1 MPCALNGEVIAL
13 HTWRNMH
20 PSTPL
25 PQQQLDRLAR
35 DIELAAFDEES
46 VAIMAVIEY
55 VTSFETHVLSRPPVF
70 PRDEQDKTLSKP
82 AIDCSSSTENRP
94 ADSKESSSR
103 FQFEIKL

>member
-46 VAIMAVIEY
+46 VTIMAVIEY
-55 VTSFETHVLSRPPVF
+55 VTSFEYYPTYSRGK
-70 PRDEQDKTLSKP
+70 DKTCEIL
-82 AIDCSSSTENRP
+82 
-94 ADSKESSSR
+94 SKESFDRKGRPSSNGESGSG
-103 FQFEIKL
+103 F

>member
-46 VAIMAVIEY
+46 VAIMAVIELD
-55 VTSFETHVLSRPPVF
+55 VSAQR
-70 PRDEQDKTLSKP
+70 SK
-82 AIDCSSSTENRP
+82 CGM
-94 ADSKESSSR
+94 
-103 FQFEIKL
+103 

>member
-1 MPCALNGEVIAL
+1 MPCALNREVIAL

-25 PQQQLDRLAR
+25 PQQQFDRLAR

-55 VTSFETHVLSRPPVF
+55 VISFEYVLY
-70 PRDEQDKTLSKP
+70 LSVP
-82 AIDCSSSTENRP
+82 TR
-94 ADSKESSSR
+94 
-103 FQFEIKL
+103 

>member
-55 VTSFETHVLSRPPVF
+55 VISHRLSQCPFTVTSETQEIFRRRGIF
-70 PRDEQDKTLSKP
+70 FD
-82 AIDCSSSTENRP
+82 
-94 ADSKESSSR
+94 R
-103 FQFEIKL
+103 FFVEET

>member
-55 VTSFETHVLSRPPVF
+55 VTSFETSPISPPQCSPAV
-70 PRDEQDKTLSKP
+70 KTRNSFFRRNPKKAVP
-82 AIDCSSSTENRP
+82 SSENRQ
-94 ADSKESSSR
+94 ADSKESSIR
-103 FQFEIKL
+103 F

>member
-25 PQQQLDRLAR
+25 PQQQQQQQQQQLDHLAR

-46 VAIMAVIEY
+46 VAIMAVIELD
-55 VTSFETHVLSRPPVF
+55 V
-70 PRDEQDKTLSKP
+70 
-82 AIDCSSSTENRP
+82 STER
-94 ADSKESSSR
+94 SKR
-103 FQFEIKL
+103 GM

>member
-55 VTSFETHVLSRPPVF
+55 VTFFEHVLPPPQCSHAVKTRLAKFLRRNPSIGTAVRP
-70 PRDEQDKTLSKP
+70 
-82 AIDCSSSTENRP
+82 ENRQVN
-94 ADSKESSSR
+94 S
-103 FQFEIKL
+103 

>member
-1 MPCALNGEVIAL
+1 MPCALNGEVIPL

-25 PQQQLDRLAR
+25 PQQQQLDRLAR

-55 VTSFETHVLSRPPVF
+55 VTFFEYYPAY
-70 PRDEQDKTLSKP
+70 PRDKNETREIL
-82 AIDCSSSTENRP
+82 
-94 ADSKESSSR
+94 SKESFDQEGRPFSNGESGGGGIFEPLLISSYT
-103 FQFEIKL
+103 